1 MLEKNITR
9 HNFSIELEQRKIK
22 LNQRPLL
29 IWFTGLSGSGK
40 STIAN
45 DLEVF
50 LFNKGFSTYTLDGDN
65 LRAGLCND
73 LGFSMED
80 RDENIRRIAET
91 AKLML
96 DAGLIV
102 LATFISP
109 KKNQRQLVREINGD
123 DYFEIYMS
131 TPLNICEQRDAKGLY
146 KKARAGLIENFTGI
160 SSEYEIPENPNL
172 IIDTTMSKNENIVK
186 HIYTKIKSKLNV

>member
-1 MLEKNITR
+1 MLDKHITK

-65 LRAGLCND
+65 LRTGLCND

-109 KKNQRQLVREINGD
+109 KKNQRQLVREINRD
-123 DYFEIYMS
+123 NYFEIYMS
-131 TPLNICEQRDAKGLY
+131 TPLNICEQRDVKGLY

-172 IIDTTMSKNENIVK
+172 NIDTTMSKNEDIVK